1 MQSPWQPDRWR
12 AYCQYKIATHWDTKL
27 EQDAEPGPSLKFLDI
42 FSVSI
47 AKPAKIRSMAGLEA
61 AKVKKAFVVNWMLL
75 GVHRTREFLH
85 KMQIINSNL
94 CSACPMNVIGSI
106 EHFYSIVNSPV
117 KSMKIS
123 CQIYSKQLENYQ
135 FARQ

>member
-1 MQSPWQPDRWR
+1 MKSPWQPDRWR
-12 AYCQYKIATHWDTKL
+12 AYCLDKIATHWDTKL
-27 EQDAEPGPSLKFLDI
+27 EQDAEPGPSLTFLDI
-42 FSVSI
+42 FSVSG
-47 AKPAKIRSMAGLEA
+47 AKPAKIWSMAGLEE
-61 AKVKKAFVVNWMLL
+61 AKVNKACVVNWMLL
-75 GVHRTREFLH
+75 RVHRTREFIH
-85 KMQIINSNL
+85 KMKIINSNL

-123 CQIYSKQLENYQ
+123 RQIYSKHLENYQ